1 MKGRQPSEVEGRIR
15 VSIERPAGGE
25 KPLLEVRGGRE
36 MSRRTFLKLSGAG
49 LVGVGLLGTAG
60 CGGGGE
66 GSGANL
72 RWSMWADT
80 PQEKKVWEDL
90 AKAVTEAYP
99 KIKVDLETVP
109 FQDYWDKLQ
118 TQLASENEADI
129 IAMQSLRMP
138 GFAARGAL
146 QSLQQYIDQ
155 DSNFQFKDFFSVIEE
170 GLSFQGEPHALAYDL
185 GPIIL
190 YYNKELFS
198 AGGTSLPSST
208 EPMSWEEFRRIAA
221 ELTNKSAKRYGYIQ
235 DPVFDFMV
243 PWIWSGGGDY
253 MNAAKTKCTL
263 GSSQS
268 IAALEFL
275 VGLFN
280 EGIAAPITDLANPN
294 FGYEEFSGGNIA
306 MHINGPWQIVN
317 IRDNAD
323 FDFGIAPMPA
333 GSAGSVTWVAGSGFG
348 ISNTTE
354 YAEEAWKAL
363 KVITSKNSLKQLA
376 KAGRGYPARRSAVPA
391 FEDQP
396 GSPPDKDMVQQVL
409 EQQIGEV
416 RPFETTATWQETSV
430 MLQQDLVP
438 ILTGQESVQDAVAQV
453 VPQFDRLL
461 KESQEIVEQSS

>member
-1 MKGRQPSEVEGRIR
+1 M
-15 VSIERPAGGE
+15 SIERPARSG
-25 KPLLEVRGGRE
+25 KVRWETHGGRE
-36 MSRRTFLKLSGAG
+36 ISRRTFLKLGGAG
-49 LVGVGLLGTAG
+49 LVGAGLLGAAG

-66 GSGANL
+66 GSGADL

-80 PQEKKVWEDL
+80 PEEKKVWEDL
-90 AKAVTEAYP
+90 AKAVTKAYP
-99 KIKVDLETVP
+99 KIKVSLETVP

-146 QSLQQYIDQ
+146 QSLQQFISQ
-155 DSNFQFKDFFSVIEE
+155 DSNFQFADFFPVIEE

-190 YYNKELFS
+190 YYNKDLFDAAS
-198 AGGTSLPSST
+198 ISVPSST
-208 EPMSWEEFRRIAA
+208 RPMSWEEFRKTAA
-221 ELTNKSAKRYGYIQ
+221 QLTDKGAKRYGFIQ

-243 PWIWSGGGDY
+243 PWIWSAGGDY
-253 MNAAKTKCTL
+253 MNADKTRCTL
-263 GSSQS
+263 GSAQS

-275 VGLFN
+275 VGLFDD
-280 EGIAAPITDLANPN
+280 GVAAPITDLANPN
-294 FGYEEFSGGNIA
+294 FGYEQFSGGKIA

-333 GSAGSVTWVAGSGFG
+333 GSAGSATWVAGSGFG

-354 YAEEAWKAL
+354 YTEEAWKAL
-363 KVITSKNSLKQLA
+363 KIITSTGSLKQLA

-391 FEDQP
+391 FENQP
-396 GSPPDKDMVQQVL
+396 GSPPDKQMVQQVL
-409 EQQIGEV
+409 EKQTGEV

-438 ILTGQESVQDAVAQV
+438 ILTGQKSVQDAVAQV
-453 VPQFDRLL
+453 VPDFDRLL
-461 KESQEIVEQSS
+461 KEHQEIVEKSS